1 VISAHTA
8 PPADSLPE
16 ALRELAPGLAARDAH
31 GVAAL
36 LLPFA
41 ARLREQ
47 AEPRRA
53 KDSVDAAMAVC
64 RELYGHGRAGEALPL
79 LRALREHCHSSGD
92 RTQARRAIFLC
103 AMAHSDGGDLVGAI
117 EHYVEALRIAAAQE
131 DRLEMARVWVNIG
144 AAFGRSGR
152 DELAV
157 RCYERSLALLEPTVQ
172 ASSVRRNALSNLAL
186 CCYSLGRVD
195 EGIRH
200 GELALA
206 EFGGDEGEDAYAAI
220 LLRRNLARLLLERGR
235 VDEAEEHV
243 ACAVVLADAAR
254 TPRAS
259 IAAEMTRAAHDLA
272 VGRADFALTRIDR
285 TLARAREIPATLKD
299 ALACAVRAEEAAGF
313 PARAL
318 MRLQE
323 LTDHVYGHA
332 VQRTRRVIEMAG
344 LDAAEPASDV
354 QRDLTRERLASLL
367 DPPAPPQVWPA
378 LRRLAAGAV
387 LGMDESGWHGVRVGT
402 LVKALALAWGCKPL
416 QALELG
422 LAAELHDIGMSS
434 VPAAVLGK
442 PGPLNP
448 GERELV
454 RKHAEA
460 GAAMLLNEPHPRLL
474 LARDIARYH
483 HARWDGGGYPDRAA
497 GEAIPLGARMC
508 AIADAYDAMVCGL
521 GRPPVSMAHALA
533 ELQNCAGQQFDPE
546 LVSCFD
552 AVVNGELHDLGLDAE
567 STGGMDAFQELV
579 ASLREDRGFV

>member
-8 PPADSLPE
+8 PPADSLPA
-16 ALRELAPGLAARDAH
+16 ALRQLAQGLAARDAH

-36 LLPFA
+36 LSPFA
-41 ARLREQ
+41 DRLREPAQ
-47 AEPRRA
+47 PGPAQET
-53 KDSVDAAMAVC
+53 VDAAMAVC

-79 LRALREHCHSSGD
+79 LRALREHCLRTGD
-92 RTQARRAIFLC
+92 RPQARRANFLC
-103 AMAHSDGGDLVGAI
+103 AMALSDAGDLVGAI

-131 DRLEMARVWVNIG
+131 DRMEMARVWVNIG

-152 DELAV
+152 DELAS
-157 RCYERSLALLEPTVQ
+157 RCYQRSLALLEPVVHATPI
-172 ASSVRRNALSNLAL
+172 RRNALTNLAL
-186 CCYSLGRVD
+186 CCYGLGRID

-200 GELALA
+200 GERALA
-206 EFGGDEGEDAYAAI
+206 EVCEEAEDPYAAI

-243 ACAVVLADAAR
+243 AHAVVLAEAAG

-272 VGRADFALTRIDR
+272 TGRADFALTRIDR
-285 TLARAREIPATLKD
+285 TLSRAREVPATLRD

-332 VQRTRRVIEMAG
+332 VQRTRKAIELAG
-344 LDAAEPASDV
+344 LDAAEPASEV
-354 QRDLTRERLASLL
+354 YRDLTRERLATRL
-367 DPPAPPQVWPA
+367 DPPAPPHAWPA
-378 LRRLAAGAV
+378 LRRLAASAV
-387 LGMDESGWHGVRVGT
+387 LGFDESGWHGVRVGT
-402 LVKALALAWGCKPL
+402 LVKALALAWGCSPL

-442 PGPLNP
+442 PGRFND
-448 GERELV
+448 GERSLV
-454 RKHAEA
+454 CKHAEA
-460 GAAMLLNEPHPRLL
+460 GAAMLMDEPHPRLL

-483 HARWDGGGYPDRAA
+483 HARWDGQGYPDRAA

-521 GRPPVSMAHALA
+521 GRSPLTMAEALA
-533 ELQNCAGQQFDPE
+533 EIRNCAGQQFDPE

-552 AVVNGELHDLGLDAE
+552 AVVNGELQDLGLDPASE
-567 STGGMDAFQELV
+567 HGMEAFQELV
-579 ASLREDRGFV
+579 ASLRENKGFV